1 MTSLADDRIKPN
13 TPIQVHSLTKQPAL
27 NGMKG
32 TVLKYSTKLS
42 RYLVVME
49 NGTKVAVDKASLT
62 ILLPKLRFNVGDVVQ
77 CNCRDGWVAGEVVE
91 LNFTPPVPEAS
102 FQKAKPTTYP
112 YRVLG
117 VDGRGINVP
126 FDEDNTIKEFKGK
139 LQKYKEYT
147 GASDVLRFAL
157 GDKVVCWCGPT
168 AGWKNG
174 SIEQIHVSD
183 PDVFDGKPVPY
194 KIKLAD
200 GMITYAPF
208 DTDSVIRE
216 MKVYNP
222 DVPLRFKMGQQVEC
236 SYNKRWVIGTVSKL
250 RFKDANNKVF
260 QGREAPYAIDLLPPI
275 TETIY
280 APIDDDTV
288 IRAYT
293 GTKTSNHLTAQE
305 LQQQRQQQQRQ
316 QLRFPIGTR
325 VACNCGDWV
334 PGNVAAHHVN
344 EKTLYGVMADDG
356 TMISVPFDVNQY
368 VRALSPGDEGYERV
382 AGKSLRFGIGTKVEC
397 NCGEK
402 GWCPGEIESVHFT
415 DESWPQGRM
424 APYRILLAAGGFVI
438 CPSDKD
444 EVVRL
449 LGKKEVMLE
458 VD

>member
-1 MTSLADDRIKPN
+1 M
-13 TPIQVHSLTKQPAL
+13 
-27 NGMKG
+27 
-32 TVLKYSTKLS
+32 
-42 RYLVVME
+42 
-49 NGTKVAVDKASLT
+49 
-62 ILLPKLRFNVGDVVQ
+62 
-77 CNCRDGWVAGEVVE
+77 
-91 LNFTPPVPEAS
+91 
-102 FQKAKPTTYP
+102 
-112 YRVLG
+112 
-117 VDGRGINVP
+117 
-126 FDEDNTIKEFKGK
+126 
-139 LQKYKEYT
+139 
-147 GASDVLRFAL
+147 
-157 GDKVVCWCGPT
+157 
-168 AGWKNG
+168 
-174 SIEQIHVSD
+174 
-183 PDVFDGKPVPY
+183 PY

-200 GMITYAPF
+200 GTITYAPF
-208 DTDSVIRE
+208 DADSVVRE
-216 MKVYNP
+216 IKVYNP
-222 DVPLRFKMGQQVEC
+222 DIPLRFKVGQQVEC

-250 RFKDANNKVF
+250 RYKDANNKVF

-275 TETIY
+275 EETIY

-305 LQQQRQQQQRQ
+305 LQQQQRQRQ

-325 VACNCGDWV
+325 VACNCGEWV
-334 PGNVAAHHVN
+334 PGNVVAIHVN

-382 AGKSLRFGIGTKVEC
+382 PGKGLRFGIGTKVEC

-402 GWCPGEIESVHFT
+402 GWCPGVIESVHFT

-424 APYRILLAAGGFVI
+424 APYRILLTEGGFVI

-449 LGKKEVMLE
+449 LVSKKEVMIE